1 MQIKNWFTRHPLL
14 CRFGTFILAPSV
26 LCAYVAYQQQVLS
39 ALPQTGAS
47 TVSVSVQEQ
56 VVVTRDAHGVPYID
70 ARSTADAY
78 FAMGYLH
85 AQDRLWQLELQ
96 RRLSAGKLSEVF
108 GKGSLNYDVWVRTL
122 GLYAVAEQ
130 SKAHLSEQ
138 ALASL
143 QAYTAGINE
152 FLRQQPSLPVE
163 FTMLGITPQPWRV
176 EDSLAWM
183 KMFSLSMSGNLD
195 EEIQRS
201 VALKTLPKTLFAQF
215 FDSDISEPAEPL
227 AHGQVASLSGLHQTI
242 KQLEK
247 EYKVGGKHIGSNA
260 WVVSAEKSAT
270 GHAILAN
277 DPHLGLQI
285 PSLWYAVSQQMPG
298 NMLQGMSLVGLPVI
312 VFGQNNHIAW
322 GGTNMEADLQDLVVE
337 QVHPDD
343 PNLYRYQQQWLPFKA
358 RTEYIKI
365 KSDFPSVLKPT
376 YRDVELKI
384 KETLTGPV
392 ISKAG
397 VPQAVSLRWTALQAQ
412 DTTYD
417 GFLHINQA
425 QNWREF
431 KAAANKIASPSL
443 NLFYADKQNNIGFT
457 GAGNIPV
464 RQQGTGVLPTKRAV
478 DGDVWQGF
486 IPKDEMPSEYNP
498 PRGYIINANNRNVA
512 QDYPYHVSSSFADPA
527 RADRI
532 RQLLEP
538 QSLDLDYIKQMQMDV
553 KDLTVTRLKAVME
566 TVKAEDLWQQ
576 EALDHLS
583 AWQGTA
589 TADSIAATL
598 FYTWARQIYRVL
610 LNDELIPA
618 WNEKAATGQL
628 LGLRG
633 RLSYDQLAAL
643 LTQESPLC
651 DDTNTVEVESCNEVL
666 LSALD
671 RTLILNSKLHG
682 DEIEDWQWGKFQT
695 TRYDHMPFGKVKH
708 LNKVFSREVA
718 TGGSSNTVNVAAGF
732 YEKDSG
738 FIQNYGAGFRQV
750 IDLGGDYQFMNST
763 GQSGQVASPH
773 YDDMMTQFAQGQY
786 VSFSTPAEATHKLTL
801 TPKKG
806 QE

>member
-39 ALPQTGAS
+39 ALPPTGAN
-47 TVSVSVQEQ
+47 TVAATVHEP
-56 VVVTRDAHGVPYID
+56 VVITRDTHGVPYIE
-70 ARSTADAY
+70 AGSAADAY

-108 GKGSLNYDVWVRTL
+108 GKESLNYDVWVRTL
-122 GLYAVAEQ
+122 GLYAVAEH

-143 QAYTAGINE
+143 QAYAAGIND
-152 FLRQQPSLPVE
+152 FLRQQPTLPVE
-163 FTMLGITPQPWRV
+163 FTMLGITPEPWRV

-183 KMFSLSMSGNLD
+183 KMFSLSMSGNLE

-201 VALKTLPKTLFAQF
+201 VALRTLPKTLFTQF
-215 FDSDISEPAEPL
+215 FESDISQPVEPL
-227 AHGQVASLSGLHQTI
+227 AQGPVASLSGLHHTI

-247 EYKVGGKHIGSNA
+247 DYKVGGKHIGSNA

-270 GHAILAN
+270 GYAILAN

-285 PSLWYAVSQQMPG
+285 PSLWYAVSQDVPD
-298 NMLQGMSLVGLPVI
+298 NLLQGMSLVGLPVI
-312 VFGQNNHIAW
+312 VFGQNNQIAW

-343 PNLYRYQQQWLPFKA
+343 PNLYRYQQQWLPFTS
-358 RTEYIKI
+358 RTEYIKV
-365 KSDFPSVLKPT
+365 KSDFPSVLKPA

-392 ISKAG
+392 ISKTG
-397 VPQAVSLRWTALQAQ
+397 LPQAVSLRWTALQAK
-412 DTTYD
+412 DSTYD
-417 GFLHINQA
+417 GFFHINRA
-425 QNWREF
+425 QNWSEF
-431 KAAANKIASPSL
+431 KAAADQIASPSL
-443 NLFYADKQNNIGFT
+443 NLFYVDKQNNIGFT
-457 GAGNIPV
+457 GAGNIPI
-464 RQQGTGVLPTKRAV
+464 RQQGTGILPATRAAH
-478 DGDVWQGF
+478 GDVWQGF
-486 IPKDEMPSEYNP
+486 IPKDEMPSELNP

-527 RADRI
+527 RANRI
-532 RQLLEP
+532 EQLLDEQP
-538 QSLDLDYIKQMQMDV
+538 LDLDYIKLMQMDV

-576 EALDHLS
+576 EALDQLS
-583 AWQGTA
+583 SWQGEA

-598 FYTWARQIYRVL
+598 FYTWSRQIYRVL

-633 RLSYDQLAAL
+633 RLSYDQLAEL
-643 LTQESPLC
+643 LLQDSPLC
-651 DDTNTVEVESCNEVL
+651 DDSNTLEIESCDTVL

-671 RTLILNSKLHG
+671 RTLIMNSKLHG

-708 LNKVFSREVA
+708 LNTVFSREVA

-732 YEKDSG
+732 YEQDSG

-750 IDLGGDYQFMNST
+750 IDMGGRYQFMNST
-763 GQSGQVASPH
+763 GQSGQVASQH
-773 YDDMMTQFAQGQY
+773 YDDMVAQFAQGQY
-786 VSFSTPAEATHKLTL
+786 ISFELPAKATHKLTL
-801 TPKKG
+801 IPKTG